1 MQHSRREIGMLQK
14 HRDHINEHLDEL
26 VKCTNYTRIRE
37 ECVRINLLSPDMLR
51 NVEDLSGAG
60 FNMSK
65 EDSQLE
71 QHRRLLIK
79 ITKRGP
85 AAYNQL
91 ITVLRNVGSLQAV
104 KLLEDVSEQNSG
116 SPFIS
121 INERKI
127 TRKSADIVDT
137 PSPAPTATADRDGAC
152 VSKREYNEAGGTLIP
167 YTEPVDGQK
176 RDVKKSDRVHTDEV
190 VGTYNMQS
198 QHYRGVLLMINII
211 DFPDTERKRNGAEVD
226 SDSLIHLFREMG
238 FTIFAYNN
246 MNQEQF
252 FDTLGKVT
260 SSKYAQQTECFVMVL
275 MTHGERVGEMDKVE
289 FGDGSV
295 VDVHKIKNYF
305 QASVSPYLVHKPKVL
320 IFPFCRGREADLGQ
334 RINHFDSIG
343 TAASRL
349 SRQEETVVETEGRPS
364 IYTNV
369 PSLSDTLVCYAST
382 PGYVTH
388 RDAESGSWYI
398 QTFCDMMADHAHN
411 TPVEDI
417 LKKTN
422 ELVGHMRTSKGSM
435 QTGSFDNLGFN
446 KKLYFNP
453 GFYTE

>member
-1 MQHSRREIGMLQK
+1 MQPSRREIGMLQK
-14 HRDHINEHLDEL
+14 HREHIIEHLDEL
-26 VKCTNYTRIRE
+26 VKCTNYRRIRE
-37 ECVRINLLSPDMLR
+37 ECLRMNLLSPSMLR
-51 NVEDLSGAG
+51 IVEDLSGAG

-65 EDSQLE
+65 EDSLLE

-91 ITVLRNVGSLQAV
+91 ITALRNVGSLQAV
-104 KLLEDVSEQNSG
+104 RLLEDVSEQNSG

-137 PSPAPTATADRDGAC
+137 PSPSVAASEGAC
-152 VSKREYNEAGGTLIP
+152 VSKREYNEAGGPLIP
-167 YTEPVDGQK
+167 YMEPVDGQK
-176 RDVKKSDRVHTDEV
+176 RDVKKSDRIHTDEV
-190 VGTYNMQS
+190 VGTYSMQS
-198 QHYRGVLLMINII
+198 KHYRGVLLMINII

-246 MNQEQF
+246 MNQQQF

-275 MTHGERVGEMDKVE
+275 MTHGERVGERDKVE

-295 VDVHKIKNYF
+295 VDVHKIKSYF

-320 IFPFCRGREADLGQ
+320 IFPFCRGREPDLGQ
-334 RINHFDSIG
+334 SMNNFDSIG
-343 TAASRL
+343 TAAA
-349 SRQEETVVETEGRPS
+349 RQEETVVETEGIPS
-364 IYTNV
+364 TYTNV

-388 RDAESGSWYI
+388 RDPESGSWYI
-398 QTFCDMMADHAHN
+398 QKFCDMMADHAHN
-411 TPVEDI
+411 TPMEDI

-422 ELVGHMRTSKGSM
+422 DRVGTMRTSKGSL

-446 KKLYFNP
+446 KKLFFNP

>member
-1 MQHSRREIGMLQK
+1 MQPSRREIGMLQK
-14 HRDHINEHLDEL
+14 HREHIIKHLDEL
-26 VKCTNYTRIRE
+26 VKCTNYRRTRE
-37 ECVRINLLSPDMLR
+37 ECVRINLLSTRMLR

-65 EDSQLE
+65 EDSLLE

-91 ITVLRNVGSLQAV
+91 ITALRNVGSLQAV

-121 INERKI
+121 INERKT
-127 TRKSADIVDT
+127 TRKSADLVDT
-137 PSPAPTATADRDGAC
+137 PSPTATAAASEGAC
-152 VSKREYNEAGGTLIP
+152 VSKREYNVAGGPLVP
-167 YTEPVDGQK
+167 YMEPVGGKK
-176 RDVKKSDRVHTDEV
+176 RDVKKSDRIHSDEV

-198 QHYRGVLLMINII
+198 QHHRGVLFQINII
-211 DFPDTERKRNGAEVD
+211 DFSDTERKRNGAEVD

-246 MNQEQF
+246 MNQEEF
-252 FDTLGKVT
+252 FETLGKVT

-289 FGDGSV
+289 FSDGSV
-295 VDVHKIKNYF
+295 VDVQKIKSYF

-320 IFPFCRGREADLGQ
+320 IFPFCRGREPDLGQ
-334 RINHFDSIG
+334 PMNHFDSIG
-343 TAASRL
+343 TAAARL
-349 SRQEETVVETEGRPS
+349 EETVVETEGRPS
-364 IYTNV
+364 TYTNV
-369 PSLSDTLVCYAST
+369 PSLSDMLVCYAST

-398 QTFCDMMADHAHN
+398 QKFCDMMADHAHN

-422 ELVGHMRTSKGSM
+422 ERVGTMRTSKGSM